1 VFADAPADTSPTA
14 RKILRRRGGIPMNLN
29 PIPPLGSWKNRSM
42 QMTVPTSSPTVAPDV
57 QRQANE
63 YHHAAA
69 AERRRAN
76 QGDSVTGTGTAT
88 VPTHTVGYQDLGGDV
103 YEIVVGGQATRGT
116 VSSVGETDWVAISR
130 RGRVLGCHP
139 NKATAAVAIGKEWEA
154 RSRYVRLGRHA
165 AGGDEKVLLGR
176 LSAAG
181 QRASRGRAS
190 VHDPVTP

>member
-1 VFADAPADTSPTA
+1 
-14 RKILRRRGGIPMNLN
+14 M
-29 PIPPLGSWKNRSM
+29 
-42 QMTVPTSSPTVAPDV
+42 
-57 QRQANE
+57 
-63 YHHAAA
+63 
-69 AERRRAN
+69 
-76 QGDSVTGTGTAT
+76 TGTAT

-165 AGGDEKVLLGR
+165 AGGDEKGPL
-176 LSAAG
+176 AASVRRDNA
-181 QRASRGRAS
+181 QSRGRTS